1 MKNNTSLDGLFDFS
15 DLSPSTQNH
24 LRRVYSLLSSG
35 IALAI
40 FCFVLAQY
48 FPSFAPFFIGLGG
61 LAIIADIILICIN
74 RRTRAGQM
82 VGLTSLYGYAS
93 SVGGGFATYLN
104 GLGPDSRMNMY
115 RYMMS
120 ALVSVLII
128 FVMFSVFALMTSN
141 RGGVYSGVVVSSL
154 ILSVLT
160 YFIWGYSSLLS
171 TIVGSLYIVTDTQ
184 NIIYRQKMTGSD
196 AVYDAK
202 MLFVDMVQLFS
213 KLLEYF
219 KKKDEDEK
227 KNKNKGK

>member
-1 MKNNTSLDGLFDFS
+1 M
-15 DLSPSTQNH
+15 
-24 LRRVYSLLSSG
+24 
-35 IALAI
+35 
-40 FCFVLAQY
+40 
-48 FPSFAPFFIGLGG
+48 
-61 LAIIADIILICIN
+61 
-74 RRTRAGQM
+74 
-82 VGLTSLYGYAS
+82 
-93 SVGGGFATYLN
+93 
-104 GLGPDSRMNMY
+104 
-115 RYMMS
+115 
-120 ALVSVLII
+120 
-128 FVMFSVFALMTSN
+128 
-141 RGGVYSGVVVSSL
+141 